1 MEYSMNMYAK
11 LLHTSISR
19 IGSGGNTVKIYGN
32 HTDFHI
38 AYLVKKY
45 MEEKKDMEK
54 YPYLVNLCQGVTTAV
69 VEDQN
74 GELYLIGPVSFVEYK
89 QVDLKK
95 FITQECGMQKETS
108 EEAYVLP
115 KIPYCSRDRFGIT
128 VLLVHHMLTGQELS
142 LEELWRLNGE
152 KINENHI
159 HERKVGSVLFE
170 RMEFENPH
178 NPYDQEVRELNS
190 IRNGD
195 LESFQKSIRETYAGS
210 EGRLSEN
217 QIRQEKNIAICVI
230 TLASRAAIE
239 GGVLPE
245 MAFSMVDAYIMQV
258 EKMSNIV
265 EIRSFMRKAE
275 QTFLEKVQENK
286 KPKVKNMLVED
297 TKKYIFQHLHSK
309 IEIGN
314 IGNEI
319 GANTTYLSELFHKT
333 EGVTIQKYIQR
344 EKIKLAKNMLQYS
357 EYKTEDIANY
367 LGFCSQSYFGKV
379 FREYEN
385 LTPNQFR
392 QKYGRNNRNK

>member
-1 MEYSMNMYAK
+1 MEYNMNMYAK
-11 LLHTSISR
+11 LLHASISR
-19 IGSGGNTVKIYGN
+19 VSYEGNLVKTYGN
-32 HTDFHI
+32 PTDFHI
-38 AYLVKKY
+38 TYVVKKY
-45 MEEKKDMEK
+45 REEKENMEN
-54 YPYLVNLCQGVTTAV
+54 YPYLVNLCPGVTTAV
-69 VEDQN
+69 VEDPEK
-74 GELYLIGPVSFVEYK
+74 ELYLIGPVSFEEYK

-95 FITQECGMQKETS
+95 FITQECGGQEDTS
-108 EEAYVLP
+108 VIP
-115 KIPYCSRDRFGIT
+115 KIPYCSRDRFGTT
-128 VLLVHHMLTGQELS
+128 VLLVHHMLAGAELS
-142 LEELWRLNGE
+142 LEDLWRQNGE
-152 KINENHI
+152 KVNKNYI

-195 LESFQKSIRETYAGS
+195 LESFQKSIRETYSGS

-258 EKMSNIV
+258 EKMSDIV

-275 QTFLEKVQENK
+275 QTFLERVQENK

-297 TKKYIFQHLHSK
+297 TKKYIFQHLHSR

-333 EGVTIQKYIQR
+333 EGITIQKYIQR

-392 QKYGRNNRNK
+392 KKYGRNTRNK

>member
-1 MEYSMNMYAK
+1 MEYNMNMYAK

-19 IGSGGNTVKIYGN
+19 VSYEGNLVKTYGN
-32 HTDFHI
+32 PTDFHI
-38 AYLVKKY
+38 TYVVKKY
-45 MEEKKDMEK
+45 REEKEDMEN
-54 YPYLVNLCQGVTTAV
+54 YPYLVNLCPGVTTAV
-69 VEDQN
+69 VEDPEK
-74 GELYLIGPVSFVEYK
+74 ELYLIGPVSFEEYK

-95 FITQECGMQKETS
+95 FIMRECGAQEDTS
-108 EEAYVLP
+108 VIP
-115 KIPYCSRDRFGIT
+115 KIPYCSRDRFGTT
-128 VLLVHHMLTGQELS
+128 VLLVHHMLTGAELS
-142 LEELWRLNGE
+142 LEDLWRQNGE
-152 KINENHI
+152 KVNKNHI

-258 EKMSNIV
+258 EKMSDIV

-275 QTFLEKVQENK
+275 QTFLERVQENK
-286 KPKVKNMLVED
+286 KPKIENMLVED

-314 IGNEI
+314 IGKEI

-333 EGVTIQKYIQR
+333 EGITIQKYIQR

-392 QKYGRNNRNK
+392 KKYGRNK

>member
-1 MEYSMNMYAK
+1 MEYNMNMYAK
-11 LLHTSISR
+11 LLHASISR
-19 IGSGGNTVKIYGN
+19 VSYEGNLVKTYGN
-32 HTDFHI
+32 PTDFHI
-38 AYLVKKY
+38 TYVVKKY
-45 MEEKKDMEK
+45 REEKENMEN
-54 YPYLVNLCQGVTTAV
+54 YPYLVNLCPGVTTAV
-69 VEDQN
+69 VEDSEK
-74 GELYLIGPVSFVEYK
+74 ELYLIGPVSFEEYK
-89 QVDLKK
+89 QVDLRK
-95 FITQECGMQKETS
+95 FIMRECGGQEDTS
-108 EEAYVLP
+108 VIP
-115 KIPYCSRDRFGIT
+115 KIPYCSRDRFGTT
-128 VLLVHHMLTGQELS
+128 VLLVHHMLTGAELS
-142 LEELWRLNGE
+142 LEDLWRQNGE
-152 KINENHI
+152 KVNKNYI

-178 NPYDQEVRELNS
+178 KPYDQEVRELNS

-258 EKMSNIV
+258 EKMSDIV

-275 QTFLEKVQENK
+275 QTFLERVQENK

-297 TKKYIFQHLHSK
+297 TKKYIFQHLHSR

-333 EGVTIQKYIQR
+333 EGITIQKYIQR

-392 QKYGRNNRNK
+392 KKYGRNTRNK

>member
-1 MEYSMNMYAK
+1 MEYNMNMYAK
-11 LLHTSISR
+11 LLHASISR
-19 IGSGGNTVKIYGN
+19 VSYEGNLVKTYGN
-32 HTDFHI
+32 PTDFHI
-38 AYLVKKY
+38 TYVVKKY
-45 MEEKKDMEK
+45 REEKENMEN
-54 YPYLVNLCQGVTTAV
+54 YPYLVNLCPGVTTAV
-69 VEDQN
+69 VEDPEK
-74 GELYLIGPVSFVEYK
+74 ELYLIGPVSFEEYK

-95 FITQECGMQKETS
+95 FITQECGGQEDTS
-108 EEAYVLP
+108 VIP
-115 KIPYCSRDRFGIT
+115 KIPYCSRDRFGTT
-128 VLLVHHMLTGQELS
+128 VLLVHHMLTGAELS
-142 LEELWRLNGE
+142 LEDLWRQNGE
-152 KINENHI
+152 KVNKNYI

-258 EKMSNIV
+258 EKMSDIV

-275 QTFLEKVQENK
+275 QTFLERVQENK

-297 TKKYIFQHLHSK
+297 TKKYIFQHLHSR

-333 EGVTIQKYIQR
+333 EGITIQKYIQR

-392 QKYGRNNRNK
+392 KKYGRNTRNK

>member
-1 MEYSMNMYAK
+1 MEYNMNMYAK
-11 LLHTSISR
+11 LLHASISR
-19 IGSGGNTVKIYGN
+19 VSYEGNLVKTYGN
-32 HTDFHI
+32 PTDFHI
-38 AYLVKKY
+38 TYVVKKY
-45 MEEKKDMEK
+45 REEKEDMEN
-54 YPYLVNLCQGVTTAV
+54 YPYLVNLCPGVTTAV
-69 VEDQN
+69 VEDSEK
-74 GELYLIGPVSFVEYK
+74 ELYLIGPVSFEEYK
-89 QVDLKK
+89 QVDLRK
-95 FITQECGMQKETS
+95 FIMRECGGQEDTS
-108 EEAYVLP
+108 VIP
-115 KIPYCSRDRFGIT
+115 KIPYCSRDRFGTT
-128 VLLVHHMLTGQELS
+128 VLLVLHMLTGAELS
-142 LEELWRLNGE
+142 LEDLWRQNGE
-152 KINENHI
+152 KVNKNHI

-258 EKMSNIV
+258 EKMSDIV

-275 QTFLEKVQENK
+275 QTFLERVQENK

-297 TKKYIFQHLHSK
+297 TKKYIFQHLHSR

-333 EGVTIQKYIQR
+333 EGITIQKYIQR

-392 QKYGRNNRNK
+392 KKYGRNTRNTRNK

>member
-1 MEYSMNMYAK
+1 MEYNMNMYAK
-11 LLHTSISR
+11 LLHTSIFRVSYE
-19 IGSGGNTVKIYGN
+19 GNVVKAYGN
-32 HTDFHI
+32 LTDFHI
-38 AYLVKKY
+38 TYVVKKY
-45 MEEKKDMEK
+45 REKKEDMEN
-54 YPYLVNLCQGVTTAV
+54 YPYLVNLCPGVTTAV
-69 VEDQN
+69 VEDSEK
-74 GELYLIGPVSFVEYK
+74 ELYLIGPVSFEEYK
-89 QVDLKK
+89 QVDLRK
-95 FITQECGMQKETS
+95 FIMRECGGQEDTS
-108 EEAYVLP
+108 VIP
-115 KIPYCSRDRFGIT
+115 KIPYCSRDRFGTT
-128 VLLVHHMLTGQELS
+128 VLLVHHMLTGAELS
-142 LEELWRLNGE
+142 LEDLWRQNGE
-152 KINENHI
+152 KVNKNHI
-159 HERKVGSVLFE
+159 HERKVGAVLFE

-195 LESFQKSIRETYAGS
+195 LESFQKSIRETYSGS

-258 EKMSNIV
+258 EKMSDIV

-275 QTFLEKVQENK
+275 QTFLERVQENK

-297 TKKYIFQHLHSK
+297 TKKYIFQHLHSR

-333 EGVTIQKYIQR
+333 EGITIQKYIQR

-392 QKYGRNNRNK
+392 KKYGRNTRNK

>member
-1 MEYSMNMYAK
+1 
-11 LLHTSISR
+11 
-19 IGSGGNTVKIYGN
+19 
-32 HTDFHI
+32 
-38 AYLVKKY
+38 
-45 MEEKKDMEK
+45 
-54 YPYLVNLCQGVTTAV
+54 
-69 VEDQN
+69 
-74 GELYLIGPVSFVEYK
+74 
-89 QVDLKK
+89 
-95 FITQECGMQKETS
+95 
-108 EEAYVLP
+108 
-115 KIPYCSRDRFGIT
+115 
-128 VLLVHHMLTGQELS
+128 MLTGAELS
-142 LEELWRLNGE
+142 LEDLWRRNGE
-152 KINENHI
+152 KVNKNHI
-159 HERKVGSVLFE
+159 HERQVGSVLFE

-195 LESFQKSIRETYAGS
+195 LESFQKSIRETYSGS

-258 EKMSNIV
+258 EKMSDIV

-275 QTFLEKVQENK
+275 QTFLERVQENK

-297 TKKYIFQHLHSK
+297 TKKFIFQHLHSK

-333 EGVTIQKYIQR
+333 EGITIQKYIQR

-392 QKYGRNNRNK
+392 QKYGKNTRNK

>member
-1 MEYSMNMYAK
+1 MEYSMNMMAK
-11 LLHTSISR
+11 LLHTSIVR
-19 IGSGGNTVKIYGN
+19 ISPEGKVIKRFGNQVG
-32 HTDFHI
+32 FHI
-38 AYLVKKY
+38 TYVLRKYQEDKKN
-45 MEEKKDMEK
+45 KAP
-54 YPYLVNLCQGVTTAV
+54 YPYLINLYQGVTTAV
-69 VEDQN
+69 LQTMEE
-74 GELYLIGPVSFVEYK
+74 ELYIIGPVSFVEYK
-89 QVDLKK
+89 QLDLAEFIKK
-95 FITQECGMQKETS
+95 ECAESFEMQEI
-108 EEAYVLP
+108 P
-115 KIPYCSRDRFGIT
+115 KVAYCSRDRFGTT
-128 VLLVHHMLTGQELS
+128 VLLAYHMLTGEELS
-142 LEELWRLNGE
+142 LEELRSQNGE

-170 RMEFENPH
+170 RMESENPH

-195 LESFQKSIRETYAGS
+195 MESFQKSIRETYAGS

-245 MAFSMVDAYIMQV
+245 MAFSMVDAYIMQM
-258 EKMSNIV
+258 EKMSNII

-275 QTFLEKVQENK
+275 QTFLERVQESR

-297 TKKYIFQHLHSK
+297 TKEYIFQHLHSK

-314 IGNEI
+314 IGNEV

-333 EGVTIQKYIQR
+333 EGITIQKYIQR

-385 LTPNQFR
+385 MTPNQFR
-392 QKYGRNNRNK
+392 KKFGKNTRNK

>member
-1 MEYSMNMYAK
+1 MEYNMNMYAK
-11 LLHTSISR
+11 LLHASISR
-19 IGSGGNTVKIYGN
+19 VSYEGNLVKTYGN
-32 HTDFHI
+32 PTDFQI
-38 AYLVKKY
+38 TYVVKKY
-45 MEEKKDMEK
+45 REEKEDMEN
-54 YPYLVNLCQGVTTAV
+54 YPYLVNLCPGVTTAV
-69 VEDQN
+69 VEDSEK
-74 GELYLIGPVSFVEYK
+74 ELYLIGPVSFEEYK
-89 QVDLKK
+89 QVDLRK
-95 FITQECGMQKETS
+95 FIMRECGGQEDTS
-108 EEAYVLP
+108 VIP
-115 KIPYCSRDRFGIT
+115 KIPYCSRDRFGTT
-128 VLLVHHMLTGQELS
+128 VLLVHHMLTGAELS
-142 LEELWRLNGE
+142 LEDLWRQNGE
-152 KINENHI
+152 KVNKNHI

-258 EKMSNIV
+258 EKMSDIV

-275 QTFLEKVQENK
+275 QTFLERVQENK

-297 TKKYIFQHLHSK
+297 TKKYIFQHLHSR

-333 EGVTIQKYIQR
+333 EGITIQKYIQR

-392 QKYGRNNRNK
+392 KKYGRNTRNK

>member
-1 MEYSMNMYAK
+1 MEYNMNMYAK

-19 IGSGGNTVKIYGN
+19 VSYEGNVVKIYGN
-32 HTDFHI
+32 LTDFHI
-38 AYLVKKY
+38 TYVVKKY
-45 MEEKKDMEK
+45 REEKEDMEN
-54 YPYLVNLCQGVTTAV
+54 YPYLVNLCPGVTTAV
-69 VEDQN
+69 VEDSEK
-74 GELYLIGPVSFVEYK
+74 ELYLIGPVSFEEYK
-89 QVDLKK
+89 QVDLRK
-95 FITQECGMQKETS
+95 FIMRECGGQEDTS
-108 EEAYVLP
+108 VIP
-115 KIPYCSRDRFGIT
+115 KIPYCSRDRFGTT
-128 VLLVHHMLTGQELS
+128 VLLVHHMLTGAELS
-142 LEELWRLNGE
+142 LEDLWRQNGE
-152 KINENHI
+152 KVNKNHI

-258 EKMSNIV
+258 EKMSDIV

-275 QTFLEKVQENK
+275 QTFLERVQENK

-297 TKKYIFQHLHSK
+297 TKKYIFQHLHSR

-333 EGVTIQKYIQR
+333 EGITIQKYIQR

-392 QKYGRNNRNK
+392 QKYGKNTRNK

>member
-1 MEYSMNMYAK
+1 MEYNMNMYAK
-11 LLHTSISR
+11 LLHASISR
-19 IGSGGNTVKIYGN
+19 VSYEGNLVKTYGN
-32 HTDFHI
+32 PTDFHI
-38 AYLVKKY
+38 TYVVKKY
-45 MEEKKDMEK
+45 REEKENMEN
-54 YPYLVNLCQGVTTAV
+54 YPYLVNLCPGVTTAV
-69 VEDQN
+69 VEDPEK
-74 GELYLIGPVSFVEYK
+74 ELYLIGPVSFEEYK

-95 FITQECGMQKETS
+95 FITQECGGQEDTS
-108 EEAYVLP
+108 VIP
-115 KIPYCSRDRFGIT
+115 KIPYCSRDRFGTT
-128 VLLVHHMLTGQELS
+128 VLLVHHMLTGAELS
-142 LEELWRLNGE
+142 LEDLWRQNGE
-152 KINENHI
+152 KVNKNYI

-258 EKMSNIV
+258 EKMSDIV

-275 QTFLEKVQENK
+275 QTFLERVQENK

-297 TKKYIFQHLHSK
+297 TKKYIFQHLHSR

-333 EGVTIQKYIQR
+333 EGITIQKYIQR

-385 LTPNQFR
+385 QTPNQFR
-392 QKYGRNNRNK
+392 KKYGRNTRNK

>member
-1 MEYSMNMYAK
+1 MEYNMNMYAK
-11 LLHTSISR
+11 LLHASISR
-19 IGSGGNTVKIYGN
+19 VSYEGNLVKTYGN
-32 HTDFHI
+32 PTDFHI
-38 AYLVKKY
+38 TYVVKKY
-45 MEEKKDMEK
+45 REEKENMEN
-54 YPYLVNLCQGVTTAV
+54 YPYLVNLCPGVTTAV
-69 VEDQN
+69 VEDPEK
-74 GELYLIGPVSFVEYK
+74 ELYLIGPVSFEEYK

-95 FITQECGMQKETS
+95 FITQECGGQEDTS
-108 EEAYVLP
+108 VIL
-115 KIPYCSRDRFGIT
+115 KIPYCSRDRFGTT
-128 VLLVHHMLTGQELS
+128 VLLVHHMLTGAELS
-142 LEELWRLNGE
+142 LEDLWRQNGE
-152 KINENHI
+152 KVNKNYI

-258 EKMSNIV
+258 EKMSDIV

-275 QTFLEKVQENK
+275 QTFLERVQENK

-297 TKKYIFQHLHSK
+297 TKKFIFQHLHSK

-333 EGVTIQKYIQR
+333 EGITIQKYIQR

-357 EYKTEDIANY
+357 EYKIEDIANY

-392 QKYGRNNRNK
+392 QKYGKNTRNK

>member
-11 LLHTSISR
+11 LLHASISR
-19 IGSGGNTVKIYGN
+19 VSYEGNLVKTYGN
-32 HTDFHI
+32 PTDFHI
-38 AYLVKKY
+38 TYVVKKY
-45 MEEKKDMEK
+45 REEKEDMEN
-54 YPYLVNLCQGVTTAV
+54 YPYLVNLCPGVTTAV
-69 VEDQN
+69 VEDSEK
-74 GELYLIGPVSFVEYK
+74 ELYLIGPVSFEEYK
-89 QVDLKK
+89 QVDLRK
-95 FITQECGMQKETS
+95 FIMRECGGQEDTS
-108 EEAYVLP
+108 VIP
-115 KIPYCSRDRFGIT
+115 KIPYCSRDRFGTT
-128 VLLVHHMLTGQELS
+128 VLLVHHMLTGAELS
-142 LEELWRLNGE
+142 LEDLWRQNGE
-152 KINENHI
+152 KVNKNHI

-258 EKMSNIV
+258 EKMSDIV

-275 QTFLEKVQENK
+275 QTFLERVQENK

-297 TKKYIFQHLHSK
+297 TKKYIFQHLHSR

-333 EGVTIQKYIQR
+333 EGITIQKYIQR

-392 QKYGRNNRNK
+392 KKYGRNTRNK

>member
-1 MEYSMNMYAK
+1 MEYNMNMYAK
-11 LLHTSISR
+11 LLHASISR
-19 IGSGGNTVKIYGN
+19 VSYEGNVVKIYGN
-32 HTDFHI
+32 LTDFHI
-38 AYLVKKY
+38 TYVVKKY
-45 MEEKKDMEK
+45 REEKEDMEN
-54 YPYLVNLCQGVTTAV
+54 YPYLVNLCPGVTTAV
-69 VEDQN
+69 VEDSEK
-74 GELYLIGPVSFVEYK
+74 ELYLIGPVSFEEYK
-89 QVDLKK
+89 QVDLRK
-95 FITQECGMQKETS
+95 FIMRECGGQEDTS
-108 EEAYVLP
+108 VIP
-115 KIPYCSRDRFGIT
+115 KIPYCSRDRFGTT
-128 VLLVHHMLTGQELS
+128 VLLVHHMLTGAELS
-142 LEELWRLNGE
+142 LEDLWRQNGE
-152 KINENHI
+152 KVNKNHI

-258 EKMSNIV
+258 EKMSDIV

-275 QTFLEKVQENK
+275 QTFLERVQENK

-297 TKKYIFQHLHSK
+297 TKKYIFQHLHSR

-333 EGVTIQKYIQR
+333 EGITIQKYIQR

-392 QKYGRNNRNK
+392 KKYGRNTRNK

>member
-1 MEYSMNMYAK
+1 MKYNMNMYAK
-11 LLHTSISR
+11 LLHASISR
-19 IGSGGNTVKIYGN
+19 VSYEGNLVKTYGN
-32 HTDFHI
+32 PTDFHI
-38 AYLVKKY
+38 TYVVKKY
-45 MEEKKDMEK
+45 REEKEDMEN
-54 YPYLVNLCQGVTTAV
+54 YPYLVNLCPGVTTAV
-69 VEDQN
+69 VEDSEK
-74 GELYLIGPVSFVEYK
+74 ELYLIGPVSFEEYK
-89 QVDLKK
+89 QVDLRK
-95 FITQECGMQKETS
+95 FIMRECGGQEDTS
-108 EEAYVLP
+108 VIP
-115 KIPYCSRDRFGIT
+115 KIPYCSRDRFGTT
-128 VLLVHHMLTGQELS
+128 VLLVHHMLTGAELS
-142 LEELWRLNGE
+142 LEDLWRQNGE
-152 KINENHI
+152 KVNKNHI

-258 EKMSNIV
+258 EKMSDIV

-275 QTFLEKVQENK
+275 QTFLERVQENK

-297 TKKYIFQHLHSK
+297 TKKYIFQHLHSR

-333 EGVTIQKYIQR
+333 EGITIQKYIQR

-392 QKYGRNNRNK
+392 KKYGRNTRNTRNK

>member
-1 MEYSMNMYAK
+1 MEYNMNMYAK
-11 LLHTSISR
+11 LLHTSIFRVSYE
-19 IGSGGNTVKIYGN
+19 GNVVKAYGN
-32 HTDFHI
+32 LTDFHI
-38 AYLVKKY
+38 TYVVKKY
-45 MEEKKDMEK
+45 RKKKEDMEN
-54 YPYLVNLCQGVTTAV
+54 YPYLVNLCPGVTTAV
-69 VEDQN
+69 VEDSEK
-74 GELYLIGPVSFVEYK
+74 ELYLIGPVSFEEYK
-89 QVDLKK
+89 QVNLKK
-95 FITQECGMQKETS
+95 FIMQECSGQEDTSVFQKS
-108 EEAYVLP
+108 
-115 KIPYCSRDRFGIT
+115 PYCSRDRFGTT
-128 VLLVHHMLTGQELS
+128 VLLVHHMLTGAELS
-142 LEELWRLNGE
+142 LEDLWRRNGE
-152 KINENHI
+152 KVNKNHI
-159 HERKVGSVLFE
+159 HERQVGSVLFE

-195 LESFQKSIRETYAGS
+195 LESFQKSIRETYSGS

-258 EKMSNIV
+258 EKMSDIV

-275 QTFLEKVQENK
+275 QTFLERVQENK

-297 TKKYIFQHLHSK
+297 TKKFIFQHLHSK

-333 EGVTIQKYIQR
+333 EGITIQKYIQR

-392 QKYGRNNRNK
+392 QKYGKNTRNK

>member
-1 MEYSMNMYAK
+1 MEYNMNMYAK
-11 LLHTSISR
+11 LLHASISR
-19 IGSGGNTVKIYGN
+19 VSYEGNLVKTYGN
-32 HTDFHI
+32 PTDFHI
-38 AYLVKKY
+38 TYVVKKY
-45 MEEKKDMEK
+45 RKEKEDMEN
-54 YPYLVNLCQGVTTAV
+54 YPYLVNLCPGVTTAV
-69 VEDQN
+69 VEDPEK
-74 GELYLIGPVSFVEYK
+74 ELYLIGPVSFEEYK

-95 FITQECGMQKETS
+95 FITQEYGGQEDTS
-108 EEAYVLP
+108 VIP
-115 KIPYCSRDRFGIT
+115 KIPYCSRDRFGTT
-128 VLLVHHMLTGQELS
+128 VLLVHHMLTGAELS
-142 LEELWRLNGE
+142 LEDLWRRNGE
-152 KINENHI
+152 KVNKNHI

-258 EKMSNIV
+258 EKMSDIV

-275 QTFLEKVQENK
+275 QTFLERVQENK

-333 EGVTIQKYIQR
+333 EGITIQKYIQR

-392 QKYGRNNRNK
+392 KKYGRNTRNK

>member
-1 MEYSMNMYAK
+1 MEYNMNMYAK
-11 LLHTSISR
+11 LLHASISR
-19 IGSGGNTVKIYGN
+19 VSYEGNLVKTYGN
-32 HTDFHI
+32 PTDFHI
-38 AYLVKKY
+38 TYVVKKY
-45 MEEKKDMEK
+45 REEKENMEN
-54 YPYLVNLCQGVTTAV
+54 YPYLVNLCPGVTTAV
-69 VEDQN
+69 VEDPEK
-74 GELYLIGPVSFVEYK
+74 ELYLIGPVSFEEYK

-95 FITQECGMQKETS
+95 FIMQECGGQEDTS
-108 EEAYVLP
+108 VIP
-115 KIPYCSRDRFGIT
+115 KIPYCSRDRFGTT
-128 VLLVHHMLTGQELS
+128 VLLVHHMLTGAELS
-142 LEELWRLNGE
+142 LEDLWRQNGE
-152 KINENHI
+152 KVNKNHI

-258 EKMSNIV
+258 EKMSDIV

-275 QTFLEKVQENK
+275 QTFLERVQENK

-297 TKKYIFQHLHSK
+297 TKKYIFQHLHSR

-333 EGVTIQKYIQR
+333 EGITIQKYIQR

-392 QKYGRNNRNK
+392 KKYGRNTRNK

>member
-1 MEYSMNMYAK
+1 MEYNMNMYAK

-19 IGSGGNTVKIYGN
+19 VSYEGNVVKIYGN
-32 HTDFHI
+32 LTDFHI
-38 AYLVKKY
+38 TYVVKKY
-45 MEEKKDMEK
+45 REEKEDMEN
-54 YPYLVNLCQGVTTAV
+54 YPYLVNLCPGVTTAV
-69 VEDQN
+69 VEDSEK
-74 GELYLIGPVSFVEYK
+74 ELYLIGPVSFEEYK
-89 QVDLKK
+89 QVNLKK
-95 FITQECGMQKETS
+95 FIMQECSGQEDTSVFQKI
-108 EEAYVLP
+108 A
-115 KIPYCSRDRFGIT
+115 YCSRDRFGTT
-128 VLLVHHMLTGQELS
+128 VLLVHHMLTGAELS
-142 LEELWRLNGE
+142 LEDLWRRNGE
-152 KINENHI
+152 KVNKNHI
-159 HERKVGSVLFE
+159 HERQVGSVLFE

-195 LESFQKSIRETYAGS
+195 LESFQKSIRETYSGS

-258 EKMSNIV
+258 EKMSDIV

-275 QTFLEKVQENK
+275 QTFLERVQENK
-286 KPKVKNMLVED
+286 KPKVKNKLVED
-297 TKKYIFQHLHSK
+297 TKNFIFQHLHSK

-333 EGVTIQKYIQR
+333 EGITIQKYIQR

-392 QKYGRNNRNK
+392 QKYGKNTRNK

>member
-1 MEYSMNMYAK
+1 MEYNMNMYAK

-19 IGSGGNTVKIYGN
+19 VSYEGNVVKIYGN
-32 HTDFHI
+32 LTDFHI
-38 AYLVKKY
+38 TYVVKKY
-45 MEEKKDMEK
+45 REEKEDMEN
-54 YPYLVNLCQGVTTAV
+54 YPYLVNLCPGVTTAV
-69 VEDQN
+69 VEDSEK
-74 GELYLIGPVSFVEYK
+74 ELYLIGPVSFEEYK
-89 QVDLKK
+89 QVDLRK
-95 FITQECGMQKETS
+95 FIMRECGGQEDTS
-108 EEAYVLP
+108 VSP
-115 KIPYCSRDRFGIT
+115 KIPYCSRDRFGTT
-128 VLLVHHMLTGQELS
+128 VLLVHHMLTGAELS
-142 LEELWRLNGE
+142 LEDLWRRNGE
-152 KINENHI
+152 KVNKNHI
-159 HERKVGSVLFE
+159 HERQVGAVLFE

-258 EKMSNIV
+258 EKMSDIV

-275 QTFLEKVQENK
+275 QTFLERVQENK

-297 TKKYIFQHLHSK
+297 TKKYIFQHLHSR

-333 EGVTIQKYIQR
+333 EGITIQKYIQR

-392 QKYGRNNRNK
+392 KKYGRNTRNTRNK

>member
-1 MEYSMNMYAK
+1 MEYNMNMYAK
-11 LLHTSISR
+11 LLHASISR
-19 IGSGGNTVKIYGN
+19 VSYEGNLVKTYGN
-32 HTDFHI
+32 PTDFHI
-38 AYLVKKY
+38 TYVVKKY
-45 MEEKKDMEK
+45 REEKEDMEN
-54 YPYLVNLCQGVTTAV
+54 YPYLVNLCPGVTTAV
-69 VEDQN
+69 VEDSEK
-74 GELYLIGPVSFVEYK
+74 ELYLIGPVSFEEYK
-89 QVDLKK
+89 QVDLRK
-95 FITQECGMQKETS
+95 FIMRECGGQEDTS
-108 EEAYVLP
+108 VIP
-115 KIPYCSRDRFGIT
+115 KIPYCSRDRFGTT
-128 VLLVHHMLTGQELS
+128 VLLVHHMLTGAELS
-142 LEELWRLNGE
+142 LEDLWRQNGE
-152 KINENHI
+152 KVNKNHI

-239 GGVLPE
+239 GGVLSE

-258 EKMSNIV
+258 EKMSDIV

-275 QTFLEKVQENK
+275 QTFLERVQENK

-297 TKKYIFQHLHSK
+297 TKKYIFQHLHSR

-333 EGVTIQKYIQR
+333 EGITIQKYIQR

-392 QKYGRNNRNK
+392 KKYGRNTRNK

>member
-1 MEYSMNMYAK
+1 MEYNMNMYAK
-11 LLHTSISR
+11 LLHASISR
-19 IGSGGNTVKIYGN
+19 VSYEGNLVKTYGN
-32 HTDFHI
+32 PTDFHI
-38 AYLVKKY
+38 TYVVKKY
-45 MEEKKDMEK
+45 REEKEDMEN
-54 YPYLVNLCQGVTTAV
+54 YPYLVNLSPGVTTAV
-69 VEDQN
+69 VEDPEK
-74 GELYLIGPVSFVEYK
+74 ELYLIGPVSFEEYK

-95 FITQECGMQKETS
+95 FIMQECGGQEDTS
-108 EEAYVLP
+108 VIP
-115 KIPYCSRDRFGIT
+115 KIPYCSRDRFGTT
-128 VLLVHHMLTGQELS
+128 VLLVHHMLTGAELS
-142 LEELWRLNGE
+142 LEDLWRQNGE
-152 KINENHI
+152 KVNKNHI

-258 EKMSNIV
+258 EKMSDIV

-275 QTFLEKVQENK
+275 QTFLERVQENK

-297 TKKYIFQHLHSK
+297 TKKYIFQHLHSR

-333 EGVTIQKYIQR
+333 EGITIQKYIQR

-392 QKYGRNNRNK
+392 KKYGRNTRNK

>member
-1 MEYSMNMYAK
+1 MEN
-11 LLHTSISR
+11 
-19 IGSGGNTVKIYGN
+19 
-32 HTDFHI
+32 
-38 AYLVKKY
+38 
-45 MEEKKDMEK
+45 
-54 YPYLVNLCQGVTTAV
+54 YPYLVNLCPGVTTAV
-69 VEDQN
+69 VEDPEK
-74 GELYLIGPVSFVEYK
+74 ELYLIGPVAFEEYK

-95 FITQECGMQKETS
+95 FITQECGGQEDTS
-108 EEAYVLP
+108 VIP
-115 KIPYCSRDRFGIT
+115 KIPYCSRDRFGTT
-128 VLLVHHMLTGQELS
+128 VLLVHHMLTGAELS
-142 LEELWRLNGE
+142 LEDLWRQNGE
-152 KINENHI
+152 KVNKNHI

-239 GGVLPE
+239 GGVLSE

-258 EKMSNIV
+258 EKMSDIV

-275 QTFLEKVQENK
+275 QTFLERVQENK

-297 TKKYIFQHLHSK
+297 TKKYIFQHLHSR

-333 EGVTIQKYIQR
+333 EGITIQKYIQR

-392 QKYGRNNRNK
+392 KKYGRNTRNK

>member
-1 MEYSMNMYAK
+1 MEYNMNMYAK

-19 IGSGGNTVKIYGN
+19 VSYKGNVVKTYGN
-32 HTDFHI
+32 PTDFHI
-38 AYLVKKY
+38 TYVVKKY
-45 MEEKKDMEK
+45 REEKEDKEN
-54 YPYLVNLCQGVTTAV
+54 YPYLVNLCPGVTTAV
-69 VEDQN
+69 VEDKEK
-74 GELYLIGPVSFVEYK
+74 ELYLIGPVSFEEYK

-95 FITQECGMQKETS
+95 FIIQECGGQEDTS
-108 EEAYVLP
+108 VIH
-115 KIPYCSRDRFGIT
+115 KIPYCSRDRFGTT
-128 VLLVHHMLTGQELS
+128 VLLVHHMLTGAELS
-142 LEELWRLNGE
+142 LEDLWRQNGE
-152 KINENHI
+152 KVNKNHI
-159 HERKVGSVLFE
+159 HERQVGSVLFE

-195 LESFQKSIRETYAGS
+195 LESFQKSIREIYAGS

-258 EKMSNIV
+258 EKMSDIV

-275 QTFLEKVQENK
+275 QTFLERVQENK

-333 EGVTIQKYIQR
+333 EGITIQKYIQR

-392 QKYGRNNRNK
+392 QKYGKNTRNK

>member
-1 MEYSMNMYAK
+1 MEYNMNMYAK
-11 LLHTSISR
+11 LLHASISR
-19 IGSGGNTVKIYGN
+19 VSYEGNLVKTYGN
-32 HTDFHI
+32 PTDFHI
-38 AYLVKKY
+38 TYVVKKY
-45 MEEKKDMEK
+45 REEKEDMEN
-54 YPYLVNLCQGVTTAV
+54 YPYLVNLCPGVTTAV
-69 VEDQN
+69 VEDSEK
-74 GELYLIGPVSFVEYK
+74 ELYLIGPVSFEEYK
-89 QVDLKK
+89 QVDLRK
-95 FITQECGMQKETS
+95 FIMRECGGQEDTS
-108 EEAYVLP
+108 VIP
-115 KIPYCSRDRFGIT
+115 KIPYCSRDRFGTT
-128 VLLVHHMLTGQELS
+128 VLLVHHMLTGAELS
-142 LEELWRLNGE
+142 LEDLWRQNGE
-152 KINENHI
+152 KVNKNHI

-258 EKMSNIV
+258 EKMSDIV

-275 QTFLEKVQENK
+275 QTFLERVQENK

-297 TKKYIFQHLHSK
+297 TKKYIFQHLHSR

-333 EGVTIQKYIQR
+333 EGITIQKYIQR

-392 QKYGRNNRNK
+392 QKYGKNTRNK

>member
-1 MEYSMNMYAK
+1 MEYNMNMYAK

-19 IGSGGNTVKIYGN
+19 VSYEGNVVKIYGN
-32 HTDFHI
+32 PTDFHI
-38 AYLVKKY
+38 TYVVKKY
-45 MEEKKDMEK
+45 REEKDDMEN
-54 YPYLVNLCQGVTTAV
+54 YPYLVNLCPGVTTAV
-69 VEDQN
+69 VEDSEK
-74 GELYLIGPVSFVEYK
+74 ELYLIGPVSFEEYK
-89 QVDLKK
+89 QVDLRK
-95 FITQECGMQKETS
+95 FIMRECGGQEDTS
-108 EEAYVLP
+108 VIP
-115 KIPYCSRDRFGIT
+115 KIPYCSRDRFGTT
-128 VLLVHHMLTGQELS
+128 VLLVHHMLTGAELS
-142 LEELWRLNGE
+142 LEDLWRQNGE
-152 KINENHI
+152 KVNKNHI

-258 EKMSNIV
+258 EKMSDIV

-275 QTFLEKVQENK
+275 QTFLERVQENK

-297 TKKYIFQHLHSK
+297 TKKYIFQHLHSR

-333 EGVTIQKYIQR
+333 EGITIQKYIQR

-392 QKYGRNNRNK
+392 KKYGRNTRNK

>member
-1 MEYSMNMYAK
+1 MEYNMNMYAK

-19 IGSGGNTVKIYGN
+19 VSYEGNVVKIYGN
-32 HTDFHI
+32 LTDFHI
-38 AYLVKKY
+38 TYVVKKY
-45 MEEKKDMEK
+45 REEKEDMEN
-54 YPYLVNLCQGVTTAV
+54 YPYLVNLCPGVTTAV
-69 VEDQN
+69 VEDSEK
-74 GELYLIGPVSFVEYK
+74 ELYLIGPVSFEEYK
-89 QVDLKK
+89 QVDLRK
-95 FITQECGMQKETS
+95 FIMRECGGQEDTS
-108 EEAYVLP
+108 VIP
-115 KIPYCSRDRFGIT
+115 KIPYCSRDRFGTT
-128 VLLVHHMLTGQELS
+128 VLLVHHMLTGAELS
-142 LEELWRLNGE
+142 LEDLWRQNGE
-152 KINENHI
+152 KVNKNHI

-258 EKMSNIV
+258 EKMSDIV

-275 QTFLEKVQENK
+275 QTFLERVQENK

-297 TKKYIFQHLHSK
+297 TKKYIFQHLHSR

-333 EGVTIQKYIQR
+333 EGITIQKYIQR

-392 QKYGRNNRNK
+392 KKYGRNTRNK

>member
-1 MEYSMNMYAK
+1 MEYNMNMYAK

-19 IGSGGNTVKIYGN
+19 VSYEGNVVKIYGN
-32 HTDFHI
+32 LTDFHI
-38 AYLVKKY
+38 TYVVKKY
-45 MEEKKDMEK
+45 REEKEDMEN
-54 YPYLVNLCQGVTTAV
+54 YPYLVNLCPGVTTAV
-69 VEDQN
+69 VEDSEK
-74 GELYLIGPVSFVEYK
+74 ELYLIGPVSFEEYK
-89 QVDLKK
+89 QVDLRK
-95 FITQECGMQKETS
+95 FIMRECGGQEDTS
-108 EEAYVLP
+108 VIP
-115 KIPYCSRDRFGIT
+115 KIPYCSRDRFGTT
-128 VLLVHHMLTGQELS
+128 VLLVHHMLTGAELS
-142 LEELWRLNGE
+142 LEDLWRQNGE
-152 KINENHI
+152 KVNKNHI
-159 HERKVGSVLFE
+159 HERQVGAVLFE

-258 EKMSNIV
+258 EKMSDIV

-275 QTFLEKVQENK
+275 QTFLERVQENK

-297 TKKYIFQHLHSK
+297 TKKYIFQHLHSR

-333 EGVTIQKYIQR
+333 EGITIQKYIQR

-392 QKYGRNNRNK
+392 KKYGRNTRNTRNK

>member
-1 MEYSMNMYAK
+1 MEYNMNLLAK

-19 IGSGGNTVKIYGN
+19 LDPERNIIKIYGN
-32 HTDFHI
+32 LTDFHI
-38 AYLVKKY
+38 DYVVKKY
-45 MEEKKDMEK
+45 REEKKDTK
-54 YPYLVNLCQGVTTAV
+54 NVPYLINLCPGVTTAV
-69 VEDQN
+69 IEDAES
-74 GELYLIGPVSFVEYK
+74 GLYLIGPVSFAEYE
-89 QVDLKK
+89 QADLQK
-95 FITQECGMQKETS
+95 FMTQECGIQKDS
-108 EEAYVLP
+108 FVLP
-115 KIPYCSRDRFGIT
+115 KIPYCSRDRFGTT
-128 VLLVHHMLTGQELS
+128 VLLAYHMLTGAELS
-142 LEELWRLNGE
+142 LEDLWRENGE
-152 KINENHI
+152 KVNEDHI
-159 HERKVGSVLFE
+159 HERKVGSVLFD

-195 LESFQKSIRETYAGS
+195 MESFQKSLRETYAGS

-275 QTFLEKVQENK
+275 QTFLERVQENK
-286 KPKVKNMLVED
+286 KPKVKNVLVED

-333 EGVTIQKYIQR
+333 EGITIQKYIQR

-392 QKYGRNNRNK
+392 KKYGRNTRNK

>member
-11 LLHTSISR
+11 LLHTSISK
-19 IGSGGNTVKIYGN
+19 IGSEGNIVKIYGN

-38 AYLVKKY
+38 AYVVKKY
-45 MEEKKDMEK
+45 REEKKDMEN

-69 VEDQN
+69 VEARN
-74 GELYLIGPVSFVEYK
+74 EELYLIGPVSFVEYK
-89 QVDLKK
+89 QNDLKK
-95 FITQECGMQKETS
+95 FIAQECSMLKETS
-108 EEAYVLP
+108 EEASVLP
-115 KIPYCSRDRFGIT
+115 KIPYCSRDRFGAT
-128 VLLVHHMLTGQELS
+128 VLLIHHMLTGAELS
-142 LEELWRLNGE
+142 LEDLWGQNGE
-152 KINENHI
+152 KVNEDDI

-275 QTFLEKVQENK
+275 TLWLQACAA
-286 KPKVKNMLVED
+286 
-297 TKKYIFQHLHSK
+297 FQRF
-309 IEIGN
+309 N
-314 IGNEI
+314 V
-319 GANTTYLSELFHKT
+319 NT
-333 EGVTIQKYIQR
+333 G
-344 EKIKLAKNMLQYS
+344 
-357 EYKTEDIANY
+357 
-367 LGFCSQSYFGKV
+367 GFARIS
-379 FREYEN
+379 
-385 LTPNQFR
+385 
-392 QKYGRNNRNK
+392 

>member
-1 MEYSMNMYAK
+1 MEYNMNMYAK
-11 LLHTSISR
+11 LLHASISR
-19 IGSGGNTVKIYGN
+19 VSYEGNLVKTYGN
-32 HTDFHI
+32 PTDFHI
-38 AYLVKKY
+38 TYVVKKY
-45 MEEKKDMEK
+45 REEKEDMEN
-54 YPYLVNLCQGVTTAV
+54 YPYLVNLCPGVTTAV
-69 VEDQN
+69 VEDSEK
-74 GELYLIGPVSFVEYK
+74 ELYLIGPVSFEEYK
-89 QVDLKK
+89 QVDLRK
-95 FITQECGMQKETS
+95 FIMRECGGQEDTS
-108 EEAYVLP
+108 VIP
-115 KIPYCSRDRFGIT
+115 KIPYCSRDRFGTT
-128 VLLVHHMLTGQELS
+128 VLLVHHMLTGAELS
-142 LEELWRLNGE
+142 LEDLWRQNGE
-152 KINENHI
+152 KVNKNHI

-258 EKMSNIV
+258 EKMSDIV

-275 QTFLEKVQENK
+275 QTFLERVQENK

-297 TKKYIFQHLHSK
+297 TKKYIFQHLHSR

-333 EGVTIQKYIQR
+333 EGITIQKYIQR

-357 EYKTEDIANY
+357 KYKTEDIANY

-392 QKYGRNNRNK
+392 KKYGRNTRNK

>member
-1 MEYSMNMYAK
+1 MEYNMNMYAK

-19 IGSGGNTVKIYGN
+19 VSYEGNVVKIYGN
-32 HTDFHI
+32 LTEFHI
-38 AYLVKKY
+38 TYVVKKY
-45 MEEKKDMEK
+45 REEKEDMEN
-54 YPYLVNLCQGVTTAV
+54 YPYLVNLCPGVTTAV
-69 VEDQN
+69 VEDSEK
-74 GELYLIGPVSFVEYK
+74 ELYLIGPVSFEEYK
-89 QVDLKK
+89 QVNLKK
-95 FITQECGMQKETS
+95 FIMQECSGQEDTS
-108 EEAYVLP
+108 VFQN
-115 KIPYCSRDRFGIT
+115 IPYCSRDRFGTT
-128 VLLVHHMLTGQELS
+128 VLLVHHMLTGAELS
-142 LEELWRLNGE
+142 LEDLWRRNGE
-152 KINENHI
+152 KVNKNHI
-159 HERKVGSVLFE
+159 HERQVGSVLFE

-195 LESFQKSIRETYAGS
+195 LESFQKSIRETYSGS
-210 EGRLSEN
+210 EGKLSEN

-258 EKMSNIV
+258 EKMSDIV

-275 QTFLEKVQENK
+275 QTFLERVQENK

-297 TKKYIFQHLHSK
+297 TKKFIFQHLHSK

-319 GANTTYLSELFHKT
+319 GVNTTYLSELFHKT
-333 EGVTIQKYIQR
+333 EGITIQKYIQR

-357 EYKTEDIANY
+357 EYKIEDIANY

-392 QKYGRNNRNK
+392 QKYGKNTRNK

>member
-1 MEYSMNMYAK
+1 MEYNMNMYAK
-11 LLHTSISR
+11 LLHASISR
-19 IGSGGNTVKIYGN
+19 VSYEGNLVKTYGN
-32 HTDFHI
+32 PTDFHI
-38 AYLVKKY
+38 TYVVKKY
-45 MEEKKDMEK
+45 REEKENMEN
-54 YPYLVNLCQGVTTAV
+54 YPYLVNLCPGVTTAV
-69 VEDQN
+69 VEDPEK
-74 GELYLIGPVSFVEYK
+74 ELYLIGPVSFEEYK

-95 FITQECGMQKETS
+95 FIMQECGGQEDTS
-108 EEAYVLP
+108 VIP
-115 KIPYCSRDRFGIT
+115 KIPYCSRDRFGTT
-128 VLLVHHMLTGQELS
+128 VLLVHHMLTGAELS
-142 LEELWRLNGE
+142 LEDLWRQNGE
-152 KINENHI
+152 KVNKNHI

-258 EKMSNIV
+258 EKMSDIV

-275 QTFLEKVQENK
+275 QTFLERVQENK

-297 TKKYIFQHLHSK
+297 TKKYIFQHLHSR

-333 EGVTIQKYIQR
+333 EGITIQKYIQK

-392 QKYGRNNRNK
+392 QKYGRNTRNK

>member
-1 MEYSMNMYAK
+1 MEYNMNMLAK
-11 LLHTSISR
+11 LLHSSISQMD
-19 IGSGGNTVKIYGN
+19 SDGNVIKIYGN
-32 HTDFHI
+32 KTEFHI
-38 AYLVKKY
+38 PYVVKTYRK
-45 MEEKKDMEK
+45 EKNDMEK
-54 YPYLVNLCQGVTTAV
+54 IPYFINLCSGVTTAV
-69 VEDQN
+69 LEDME
-74 GELYLIGPVSFVEYK
+74 GGLYLIGPVSFEEYK
-89 QVDLKK
+89 QVELKE
-95 FITQECGMQKETS
+95 FMTRECSNMEETP
-108 EEAYVLP
+108 VFP
-115 KIPYCSRDRFGIT
+115 KIPYCSLERFGTI
-128 VLLVHHMLTGQELS
+128 VLLAHHILTGAELS
-142 LEELWRLNGE
+142 LEDLWKYNGE
-152 KINENHI
+152 KVNENYI

-170 RMEFENPH
+170 RMELENPH

-195 LESFQKSIRETYAGS
+195 MESFQKSIRETYAGS
-210 EGRLSEN
+210 EGKLSEN
-217 QIRQEKNIAICVI
+217 QIRQERNLAICVI

-258 EKMSNIV
+258 EKMSNII
-265 EIRSFMRKAE
+265 EIRSFVRRSE

-286 KPKVKNMLVED
+286 KPKEKNRLVED
-297 TKKYIFQHLHSK
+297 TKKYIFQHLHNK

-319 GANTTYLSELFHKT
+319 GVNTTYLSDLFHKT
-333 EGVTIQKYIQR
+333 EGITIQKYIQR

-392 QKYGRNNRNK
+392 KKYGRNT

>member
-1 MEYSMNMYAK
+1 MEYNMNMYAK
-11 LLHTSISR
+11 LLHASISR
-19 IGSGGNTVKIYGN
+19 VSYEGNLVKTYGN
-32 HTDFHI
+32 STDFHI
-38 AYLVKKY
+38 TYVVKKY
-45 MEEKKDMEK
+45 REEKEDMEN
-54 YPYLVNLCQGVTTAV
+54 YPYLVNLCPGVTTAV
-69 VEDQN
+69 VEDSEK
-74 GELYLIGPVSFVEYK
+74 ELYLIGPVSFEEYK
-89 QVDLKK
+89 QVDLRK
-95 FITQECGMQKETS
+95 FIMRECGGQEDTS
-108 EEAYVLP
+108 VIP
-115 KIPYCSRDRFGIT
+115 KIPYCSRDRFGTT
-128 VLLVHHMLTGQELS
+128 VLLVHHMLTGAELS
-142 LEELWRLNGE
+142 LEDLWRQNGE
-152 KINENHI
+152 KVNKNHI

-258 EKMSNIV
+258 EKMSDIV

-275 QTFLEKVQENK
+275 QTFLERVQENK

-297 TKKYIFQHLHSK
+297 TKKYIFQHLHSR

-333 EGVTIQKYIQR
+333 EGITIQKYIQR

-392 QKYGRNNRNK
+392 QKYGKNTRNK